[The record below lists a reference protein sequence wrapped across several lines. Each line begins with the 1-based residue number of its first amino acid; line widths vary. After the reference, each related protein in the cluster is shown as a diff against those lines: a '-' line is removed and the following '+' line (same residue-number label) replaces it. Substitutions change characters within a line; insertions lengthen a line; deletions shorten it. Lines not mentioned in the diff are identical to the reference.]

1 MPAKGSAPSPS
12 SGTHG
17 LLIYADSSASQE
29 SGTLLHKAITRQG
42 HANAIGWTCLVRRLR
57 PEFENVMRLKVGIA
71 RRLSEP
77 KRRTHHGNPP
87 PGSPSRPVAGCESRN
102 ENAGP

>member
-1 MPAKGSAPSPS
+1 MTSLHDYLLTIMPAKGSAPSPS

-29 SGTLLHKAITRQG
+29 SGILLHKAITRQG
-42 HANAIGWTCLVRRLR
+42 HANAVGWTCLVRRLR
-57 PEFENVMRLKVGIA
+57 PEFENVMRLKSRNC

-77 KRRTHHGNPP
+77 EKEGHIMETLL
-87 PGSPSRPVAGCESRN
+87 
-102 ENAGP
+102 